1 MLYHR
6 GYIVDVDYK
15 YQETE
20 KDWGLDVDPFT
31 TTLCVLSDKLSG
43 GWGSEKPKT
52 KIRARENV
60 PPKNLIKVKPKGKKF
75 IHDKVLNLCAP
86 RLKSGAKE
94 ARLIIT

>member
-6 GYIVDVDYK
+6 RYIVDVDYK

-20 KDWGLDVDPFT
+20 KDWGLDVDLFT
-31 TTLCVLSDKLSG
+31 TTLCVLSDKSSD

-60 PPKNLIKVKPKGKKF
+60 PQKIY
-75 IHDKVLNLCAP
+75 
-86 RLKSGAKE
+86 AK
-94 ARLIIT
+94 

>member
-1 MLYHR
+1 M
-6 GYIVDVDYK
+6 
-15 YQETE
+15 TE

-60 PPKNLIKVKPKGKKF
+60 PPKI
-75 IHDKVLNLCAP
+75 CA
-86 RLKSGAKE
+86 K
-94 ARLIIT
+94 